1 MRKSMQKKIFLVFVT
16 LIVIGVLMTGTI
28 SITLTKVLV
37 PEMNG
42 AEGIEESLIK
52 YQIMSMGIG
61 LSVSLLLGYRYI
73 RKVTDPIRQ
82 LSQITKKI
90 SRGDYFGQRIYP
102 KTEDELD
109 ELSQNFNLMSER
121 LETTINELKENSSKT
136 EAVLRSMSNGV
147 IAIDNSRNVL
157 IANPKVRD
165 IFGIKSAD
173 PLGKHIKE
181 VFRNEELNSAIEQL
195 SPQNDSVRVEIEL
208 KSPSHKICSVQCSFM
223 KHSTDPNRITGIV
236 VIVQDITEIR
246 KLENMR
252 RDFVA
257 NVSHELKTP
266 LTSIKG
272 FVETLKDGAIE
283 DVETRNRFLNIIDIE
298 ADRLSFLIKDLLTLS
313 EIESGI
319 EDEKSE
325 ELEIEP
331 TVREVVSL
339 LSDSAAK
346 KRISI
351 ELDIEDGVDVLKGS
365 RSLLKQMMINLIDN
379 AVKYTLEGG
388 EVLVKIFKDEVN
400 LNIVVKDTGIGIPP
414 EHMDRLFERFYRVDK
429 ARSRQV
435 GGTGLGLAIV
445 KHIVLSFK
453 GNIKVN
459 SEVEKGSEF
468 IVQIPYKNK

>member
-16 LIVIGVLMTGTI
+16 LIIIGVLMTGTI

-37 PEMNG
+37 PEING
-42 AEGIEESLIK
+42 ADKIKEDLIK

-61 LSVSLLLGYRYI
+61 LTVSLLLGYRYI

-121 LETTINELKENSSKT
+121 LETTINELRENSSKM

-147 IAIDNSRNVL
+147 IAIDNSRRLL
-157 IANPKVRD
+157 IANPKVRE
-165 IFGIKSAD
+165 IFGISAVD
-173 PLGKHIKE
+173 PIGKHIKE
-181 VFRNEELNSAIEQL
+181 VFRNEDLNSAIEQL
-195 SPQNDSVRVEIEL
+195 SPQNDSVRTEVEL
-208 KSPSHKICSVQCSFM
+208 NSPSHKICSVNCGFM
-223 KHSTDPNRITGIV
+223 KHSTDPNRITGVV

-283 DVETRNRFLNIIDIE
+283 NVETRNRFLNIIDIE

-319 EDEKSE
+319 EE
-325 ELEIEP
+325 EGAEALEVESTTREILSLLNEAAKKKNISVKLEIEGD
-331 TVREVVSL
+331 VE
-339 LSDSAAK
+339 
-346 KRISI
+346 
-351 ELDIEDGVDVLKGS
+351 VLKGS
-365 RSLLKQMMINLIDN
+365 KSLLQQMMINLVDN
-379 AVKYTLEGG
+379 AIKYTSEGG
-388 EVLVKIFKDEVN
+388 EVVVKIFKDEVN

-414 EHMDRLFERFYRVDK
+414 EHIDRLFERFYRVDK

-459 SEVEKGSEF
+459 SKVDRGSEF